1 MSIYALSSYIIFLL
15 IGVVFNTTTMNAFAI
30 DDPFKNKVEIDT
42 DVDNKNTCDET
53 GEGFIQAVCAVTDN
67 LETGRFT
74 MLGEKNKISI
84 DVEGENHN
92 DERGTETMKVF
103 VHTHQIEKS
112 GK

>member
-92 DERGTETMKVF
+92 DRD
-103 VHTHQIEKS
+103 EKGDGDNES
-112 GK
+112 VCA